1 MDIKAVGIRPDGTL
15 YGVISADAMRG
26 HRFMKVIVSVD
37 QTDWYKQ
44 NEEAVGSTI
53 AGVDGGE
60 VVLLFDAFDE
70 GD

>member
-15 YGVISADAMRG
+15 YGILDADPMHG

-37 QTDWYKQ
+37 QTDWYKE
-44 NEEAVGSTI
+44 NKEVIDSTI
-53 AGVDGGE
+53 NGVDGGE
-60 VVLLFDAFDE
+60 VVLLFDALDE